1 MKKKNIK
8 LHIKNLIA
16 PSIMSFVI
24 AFMLFIYEPITT
36 YASNTEDYWF
46 GLKLL
51 LINNL
56 EFFAITTIILFL
68 LNIIIYFISKKSKKE
83 CIFDIYIIILFIS
96 FLATYIQGNYLAGT
110 LPTLDGT
117 PIIWNDY
124 TKQGVISSVLWI
136 FIIIVNV
143 ILYRKT
149 RIKYKKIVS
158 YISIAIFAMLFVS
171 FLSTLL
177 TSKQIHSPKGKYIP
191 TTENINDLS
200 TNNNFLIL
208 LVDMEDSKTFDKV
221 LRENKKEI
229 LFKDFTYFPDTLAAY
244 PFTRESIPY
253 ILSGKWY
260 EAETSYTEYYNE
272 AMNNSPFIK
281 KLKENNY
288 DINIYENELNW
299 TDSKSLEINNIKAI
313 NFEIDNK
320 IFFKQEAKYIL
331 FKYLPFPLKKYSKI
345 ETLDYNLCR
354 KESRDSNNIF
364 SSDNKD
370 AFDLLDKVS
379 LQTKEYF
386 QFVHIDGGHYP
397 WDMNKNFEKIE
408 DGTYEEKIESSI
420 TVIEKYLNRIKE
432 SGQYDN
438 SVIIILADHGNNGY
452 NSVGRQNPILYIKG
466 LNEQHD
472 EMIVSDKKVSYEDLN
487 TSIYTDLLEGKKS
500 TELLQDI
507 DDHRIRRFLWYKDK
521 DYDKLQEQTLDGH
534 AWETEKLI
542 PTGVKY
548 ER

>member
-1 MKKKNIK
+1 MKKENIK
-8 LHIKNLIA
+8 THAKNLIA

-46 GLKLL
+46 DLKAL

-56 EFFAITTIILFL
+56 VIFAVVLIILL
-68 LNIIIYFISKKSKKE
+68 LTSNIIYFIARKSKK
-83 CIFDIYIIILFIS
+83 DIIYNVYVITMFVC
-96 FLATYIQGNYLAGT
+96 FVATYIQGNYLASA

-117 PIIWNDY
+117 PIDWNNY
-124 TKQGVISSVLWI
+124 TKQGIISLVLWI
-136 FIIIVNV
+136 FVIITNIIIYKR
-143 ILYRKT
+143 LKT
-149 RIKYKKIVS
+149 KYKKLVS

-177 TSKQIHSPKGKYIP
+177 TNKQIYTPKGKYIP
-191 TTENINDLS
+191 TTENINNLS

-208 LVDMEDSKTFDKV
+208 LVDMADSKTFDKV

-229 LFKDFTYFPDTLAAY
+229 LFKDFTYFPDTLATY

-260 EAETSYTEYYNE
+260 EAETSYPEYYNE
-272 AMNNSPFIK
+272 AMNNSLLIK
-281 KLKENNY
+281 KLKDNNY

-299 TDSKSLEINNIKAI
+299 TDSKSLEISNIKTI

-320 IFFKQEAKYIL
+320 IFFKQETKYIL

-345 ETLDYNLCR
+345 ETLDYNSCR
-354 KESRDSNNIF
+354 KENRDSNNIF
-364 SSDNKD
+364 SSDNKKT
-370 AFDLLDKVS
+370 FDTLDTVS

-408 DGTYEEKIESSI
+408 NGTYEEKIESSI

-438 SVIIILADHGNNGY
+438 SIIIILADHGNNGY
-452 NSVGRQNPILYIKG
+452 DPVGRQNPILYIKG
-466 LNEQHD
+466 LAEQHD

-487 TSIYTDLLEGKKS
+487 TSIYSDLLEGKKS
-500 TELLQDI
+500 TELLENVDNN
-507 DDHRIRRFLWYKDK
+507 RIRRFIWYK
-521 DYDKLQEQTLDGH
+521 DYDKMEEQTLDGH

>member
-1 MKKKNIK
+1 MKKENIK
-8 LHIKNLIA
+8 THAKNLIA

-46 GLKLL
+46 DLKAL

-56 EFFAITTIILFL
+56 VIFAVVLIILL
-68 LNIIIYFISKKSKKE
+68 LTSNIIYFIARKSKK
-83 CIFDIYIIILFIS
+83 DIIYNVYVITMFVC
-96 FLATYIQGNYLAGT
+96 FVATYIQGNYLASA

-117 PIIWNDY
+117 PIDWNNY
-124 TKQGVISSVLWI
+124 TKQGIISLVLWI
-136 FIIIVNV
+136 FVIITNIIIYKR
-143 ILYRKT
+143 LKT
-149 RIKYKKIVS
+149 KYKKLVS

-177 TSKQIHSPKGKYIP
+177 TNKQIYTPKGKYIP

-229 LFKDFTYFPDTLAAY
+229 LFKDFTYFPDTLSAY

-260 EAETSYTEYYNE
+260 EAETSYAEYYNE
-272 AMNNSPFIK
+272 AMNSSPFIK
-281 KLKENNY
+281 KLKDNNY

-299 TDSKSLEINNIKAI
+299 TDSKSLEISNIKAI

-345 ETLDYNLCR
+345 ETLDYNSCK
-354 KESRDSNNIF
+354 KENRDSNNIF

-370 AFDLLDKVS
+370 AFDILDKVS

-438 SVIIILADHGNNGY
+438 SIIIILADHGNNGY
-452 NSVGRQNPILYIKG
+452 DPVGRQNPILYIKG
-466 LNEQHD
+466 LAEQHD

-487 TSIYTDLLEGKKS
+487 TSIYSDLLEGKKS
-500 TELLQDI
+500 TELLENI
-507 DDHRIRRFLWYKDK
+507 DNNRIRRFIWYK
-521 DYDKLQEQTLDGH
+521 DYDKMEEQTLDGH

>member
-1 MKKKNIK
+1 MKKENIK
-8 LHIKNLIA
+8 THAKNLIA

-46 GLKLL
+46 DLKAL

-56 EFFAITTIILFL
+56 VIFAVVLIILL
-68 LNIIIYFISKKSKKE
+68 LTSNIIYFIAKKSKK
-83 CIFDIYIIILFIS
+83 DIIYNVYVITMFVC
-96 FLATYIQGNYLAGT
+96 FVATYIQGNYLASA

-117 PIIWNDY
+117 PIDWNNY
-124 TKQGVISSVLWI
+124 TKQGIISLVLWI
-136 FIIIVNV
+136 FVIITNIIIYKR
-143 ILYRKT
+143 LKT
-149 RIKYKKIVS
+149 KYKKLVS

-177 TSKQIHSPKGKYIP
+177 TNKQIYTPKGKYIP

-229 LFKDFTYFPDTLAAY
+229 LFKDFTYFPDTLSAY

-260 EAETSYTEYYNE
+260 EAETSYAEYYNE
-272 AMNNSPFIK
+272 AMNSSPFIK
-281 KLKENNY
+281 KLKDNNY

-299 TDSKSLEINNIKAI
+299 TDSKSLEISNIKAI

-345 ETLDYNLCR
+345 ETLDYNSCR
-354 KESRDSNNIF
+354 KENRDSNNIF

-370 AFDLLDKVS
+370 AFDILDKVS

-438 SVIIILADHGNNGY
+438 SIIIILADHGNNGY
-452 NSVGRQNPILYIKG
+452 DPVGRQNPILYIKG
-466 LNEQHD
+466 LAEQHD

-487 TSIYTDLLEGKKS
+487 TSIYSDLLEGKKS
-500 TELLQDI
+500 TELLENI
-507 DDHRIRRFLWYKDK
+507 DNNRIRRFIWYK
-521 DYDKLQEQTLDGH
+521 DYDKMEEQTLDGH

>member
-1 MKKKNIK
+1 MKKENIK
-8 LHIKNLIA
+8 THAKNLIA

-46 GLKLL
+46 DLKAL

-56 EFFAITTIILFL
+56 VIFAVVLIILL
-68 LNIIIYFISKKSKKE
+68 LTSNIIYFIARKSKK
-83 CIFDIYIIILFIS
+83 DIIYNVYVITMFVC
-96 FLATYIQGNYLAGT
+96 FVATYIQGNYLASA

-117 PIIWNDY
+117 PIDWNNY
-124 TKQGVISSVLWI
+124 TKQGIISLVLWI
-136 FIIIVNV
+136 FVIITNIIIYKR
-143 ILYRKT
+143 LKT
-149 RIKYKKIVS
+149 KYKKLVS

-177 TSKQIHSPKGKYIP
+177 TNKQIYTPKGKYIP

-229 LFKDFTYFPDTLAAY
+229 LFKDFTYFPDTLSAY

-260 EAETSYTEYYNE
+260 EAETSYAEYYNE
-272 AMNNSPFIK
+272 AMNSSPFIK
-281 KLKENNY
+281 KLKDNNY

-299 TDSKSLEINNIKAI
+299 TDSKSLEISNIKAI

-345 ETLDYNLCR
+345 ETLDYNSCK
-354 KESRDSNNIF
+354 KENRDSNNIF

-370 AFDLLDKVS
+370 AFDILDKVS

-438 SVIIILADHGNNGY
+438 SIIIILADHGNNGY
-452 NSVGRQNPILYIKG
+452 DPVGRQNPILYIKG
-466 LNEQHD
+466 LAEQHD

-487 TSIYTDLLEGKKS
+487 TIIYSDLLEGKKS
-500 TELLQDI
+500 TELLENI
-507 DDHRIRRFLWYKDK
+507 DNNRIRRFIWYK
-521 DYDKLQEQTLDGH
+521 DYDKMEEQTLDGH